1 MDLKQ
6 EINNSKLNIRN
17 YKKELES
24 SSDEE
29 ERNHLY
35 YLIKQEKIKLES
47 YELLLS
53 LSEKL
58 RGKYE

>member
-6 EINNSKLNIRN
+6 EINNSKYNIRN
-17 YKKELES
+17 YKKILEIT
-24 SSDEE
+24 SDEE
-29 ERNHLY
+29 EKNHLY
-35 YLIKQEKIKLES
+35 YLIKQEEIKLES
-47 YELLLS
+47 FELLLS